1 MKLVQKIE
9 KNELLS
15 KDWGIYELNAEEKQK
30 YGGNFALSQGVFS
43 DYALENFGADHL
55 LRELDEYMYE
65 GFFETQKEAYLQ
77 VKLVEMKRK
86 AERLEYAIKDLVDK
100 TNIPTPKWHL

>member
-55 LRELDEYMYE
+55 LRKLDDIC
-65 GFFETQKEAYLQ
+65 
-77 VKLVEMKRK
+77 MKGSLK
-86 AERLEYAIKDLVDK
+86 HKKKPIYRL
-100 TNIPTPKWHL
+100 N